1 VSKGTSV
8 GSPRGPESDGGSD
21 ISALPPV
28 QNSGAQDSATG
39 GSNLYNS
46 INNKFEALRSAVGS
60 KRVSEG
66 NASNRAASGVTPTVS
81 SIKESEGDG
90 SGVQTVGIPYQN
102 TAVEGNRS
110 VSEAIT
116 KQEKAKDS
124 LISSPSWTGNSSTPS
139 GTPTATDKDT
149 ESARASTGSGGPM
162 NLPVPPPSSKRVRG
176 ATTGTPARSK
186 KQTSAYTRG
195 LENKTPAEQI
205 PTADYYGW
213 MSKKSGS
220 LMTTWKPRFFIL
232 RGRRLSYYYSEND
245 TSEKGLIDISFHRVL
260 PAQNET
266 LVGLHAT
273 VTGAASSAPS
283 PAMEQLSPTRPSST
297 GDSTTLAP
305 STSASKSDDDTGLFI
320 FKLLPPKTGLAK
332 GVNFTKPTVHYFAL
346 PSRSAGRLWMAALM
360 KATIDRDPGATV
372 TTTYNQKTISLA
384 KARARKERPDALRE
398 PGEDAMSIGT
408 AASENT
414 RDSLGYAGGAEE
426 EGSEVGK
433 GEESAGTGLG
443 ILAATTAAAADQQLG
458 EK

>member
-1 VSKGTSV
+1 
-8 GSPRGPESDGGSD
+8 
-21 ISALPPV
+21 
-28 QNSGAQDSATG
+28 
-39 GSNLYNS
+39 LYNS
-46 INNKFEALRSAVGS
+46 INNKFEALRSVVGS
-60 KRVSEG
+60 KRTSEG
-66 NASNRAASGVTPTVS
+66 NSSNRIPSGATTMVAS
-81 SIKESEGDG
+81 IRESEGDG
-90 SGVQTVGIPYQN
+90 SDVQTVGIPYQD
-102 TAVEGNRS
+102 TAIEGSRS
-110 VSEAIT
+110 TSEAIT

-124 LISSPSWTGNSSTPS
+124 ILNSPSWTGNSSTPS
-139 GTPTATDKDT
+139 GTPTNTEKDP
-149 ESARASTGSGGPM
+149 ESARASTGSGGAI
-162 NLPVPPPSSKRVRG
+162 NLPVPPPSSKRARG
-176 ATTGTPARSK
+176 ATTSTPARSK

-245 TSEKGLIDISFHRVL
+245 TAEKGLIDISFHRVL
-260 PAQNET
+260 PAHNET

-273 VTGAASSAPS
+273 VTGAASGAPS
-283 PAMEQLSPTRPSST
+283 PAMDQLSPTRATHNPSSPN
-297 GDSTTLAP
+297 DSTTLSPTA
-305 STSASKSDDDTGLFI
+305 AKSDDDTGLFI

-346 PSRSAGRLWMAALM
+346 PSRSQGRLWMAALM

-398 PGEDAMSIGT
+398 PGEDAASIGT

-414 RDSLGYAGGAEE
+414 RDSVGYAGGAEE
-426 EGSEVGK
+426 EDSEIGR
-433 GEESAGTGLG
+433 GDEGTGLG
-443 ILAATTAAAADQQLG
+443 ILATAVAAG
-458 EK
+458 EGGDLETKR